1 MLAEGLAMET
11 GKSGESAGKSQEA
24 IVKAK
29 VDFARALG
37 EDLVPVLAALPG
49 DWSARIKPNFESKGP
64 AGPNLWEAA
73 NLLGACFNA
82 HTLSDGVRSACVEAI
97 TRIRDFQGRLAR
109 ESGVTTTVVFGTS
122 GWREAIGEGFTVE
135 NVHKVARGII

>member
-1 MLAEGLAMET
+1 MDEVEKGLRMET
-11 GKSGESAGKSQEA
+11 GKSGESTVKSLEA

-29 VDFARALG
+29 RDFARALG

-82 HTLSDGVRSACVEAI
+82 HALSEGVRSACVDAI

-109 ESGVTTTVVFGTS
+109 ESGV
-122 GWREAIGEGFTVE
+122 A
-135 NVHKVARGII
+135 